1 MSSSSP
7 ARPTSP
13 DDPDDAAADA
23 PGNGP
28 KPRFSL
34 RRFAIDTQP
43 LRHPAY
49 RRLWSSTV
57 VTSVGSQLTA
67 IAVPFQIYS
76 LTHSSTWVG
85 LASFAGLA
93 PLIVFGLWGGAVAD
107 IVDRRKLLLLTNT
120 GVALS
125 SLGLWIQAVAKVDS
139 VTLLIVLLMVQQAM
153 FGMNS
158 PARGAAIPRL
168 VPAAELPAANALNA
182 TVQYVGA
189 VVGPLVAGSLIPL
202 IGLST
207 LYLIDVVGLMAALW
221 SVFRLPALP
230 PTESAGRRA
239 DWGHIVEGFRYMTSQ
254 KLLYMSFAVDLI
266 AMVFGMPR
274 ALFPQLAATT
284 FAGNHLAL
292 GLLYAAIPI
301 GSMVGGLISGT
312 FTRARRHG
320 LMTIIAVCFWGAAM
334 AGLGLTHSLPVAFT
348 MLAIG
353 GGADLVSMV
362 FRGSIL
368 QNAAPDEVRGRMQ
381 GVFVVVVAGG
391 PRLADLLHGVLGSA
405 IGTRAT
411 ITGGGVAVVLGVLLL
426 AVLVPAYTRYRAP
439 APGDEGLDGVDCPDG
454 GGRPE
459 PATRSTEAPSPVVA
473 AE

>member
-1 MSSSSP
+1 LPSSTSDRP
-7 ARPTSP
+7 ASP
-13 DDPDDAAADA
+13 DLSPQPGSDGGAPDGTPTGTRRD
-23 PGNGP
+23 
-28 KPRFSL
+28 RQFSL
-34 RRFAIDTQP
+34 RRFTIDTQP

-67 IAVPFQIYS
+67 IAVPYQIYS

-107 IVDRRKLLLLTNT
+107 IVDRRKLLLVTNT
-120 GVALS
+120 GVALT
-125 SLGLWIQAVAKVDS
+125 SLGLWVQAVAGADS
-139 VTLLIVLLMVQQAM
+139 VALLIVLLMVQQAM

-230 PTESAGRRA
+230 PTEGAARRA
-239 DWGHIVEGFRYMTSQ
+239 DWGHVVEGFRYMTSQ

-284 FAGNHLAL
+284 WAGNHLAL
-292 GLLYAAIPI
+292 GLLYAAIPV
-301 GSMVGGLISGT
+301 GSMVGGLLSGT

-320 LMTIIAVCFWGAAM
+320 LMTIVAVCVWGAAM
-334 AGLGLTHSLPVAFT
+334 AGFGLTHSLPLAFA

-391 PRLADLLHGVLGSA
+391 PRLADLLHGVLGAA
-405 IGTRAT
+405 IGTKAT
-411 ITGGGVAVVLGVLLL
+411 ITGGGIAVVFGVLLL
-426 AVLVPAYTRYRAP
+426 AVLVPVYTRYLAP
-439 APGDEGLDGVDCPDG
+439 AAESAAESESEEG
-454 GGRPE
+454 
-459 PATRSTEAPSPVVA
+459 AQVA
-473 AE
+473 AAE